1 MKTTFKKIAAALCAA
16 VLAGSLCGCV
26 DNGYIMTVDGM
37 KIKNGVYL
45 SFQQNSFESAT
56 QRLDEQRES
65 GEDDDSNNSALDND
79 SATYDIFSEVIDGK
93 PFGDWVK
100 KDTMSAVL
108 RFVGIQRQC
117 EKFGITLSDEELSKI
132 YSQVQENWDYEDF
145 YVKWIYGYDTMGAYY
160 ESMGISVDSLKE
172 IGVVNALNEKLFLH
186 YYGEGGEL
194 AVPDNEIDAFINEN
208 YAGYRMITLS
218 YKDINGNSLSGDAFN
233 ALFDDAEE
241 YARRLNNGESFVNVY
256 YDYDLKAN
264 KESARLQAEETYMEM
279 LEAGLVDDNGLTV
292 DGLTEEQFIEKAVES
307 ATATKRESDNAFD
320 SVISLNTSGLEDG
333 LKDYIFEH
341 AADKKASVFEGED
354 AVYVVVKLPMSDVKG
369 WREANLTTLLFALK
383 GDAFNS
389 MMDIICQNYEVKQND
404 YLIDKK
410 YSPEK
415 GYEFF

>member
-1 MKTTFKKIAAALCAA
+1 MKTTFKKIAAAVSAL
-16 VLAGSLCGCV
+16 VLAGSLCGCS
-26 DNGYIMTVDGM
+26 DDGYIMTVDGM
-37 KIKNGVYL
+37 KIRNGIYL
-45 SFQQNSFESAT
+45 TFQQNSFESAT
-56 QRLDEQRES
+56 NRLDET
-65 GEDDDSNNSALDND
+65 DSLVSDGD
-79 SATYDIFSEVIDGK
+79 SDEKYNIFDKSIDGK
-93 PFGDWVK
+93 SFADWVK
-100 KDTMSAVL
+100 EDTRKGVL

-117 EKFGITLSDEELSKI
+117 EKFGITLSDEEMAKVHSE
-132 YSQVQENWDYEDF
+132 VQENWDYQDF

-160 ESMGISVDSLKE
+160 ESMGISFDSLKE

-194 AVPDNEIDAFINEN
+194 AVPDSEIDAYIDEN

-241 YARRLNNGESFVNVY
+241 YARRLNNGEKFVDVY

-279 LEAGLVDDNGLTV
+279 LEAGLVDDDGKTV

-307 ATATKRESDNAFD
+307 ATATKRESDSAFD
-320 SVISLNTSGLEDG
+320 SVISVNTSGLEEE
-333 LKDYIFEH
+333 LSDYIFDLPN
-341 AADKKASVFEGED
+341 DKKASVFEGEN

-369 WREANLTTLLFALK
+369 FREDTLTTILFALK
-383 GDAFNS
+383 GDSFDS
-389 MMDIICQNYEVKQND
+389 MMDLICQNYKIEQND
-404 YLIDKK
+404 YLVDKK

-415 GYEFF
+415 GYEHFG